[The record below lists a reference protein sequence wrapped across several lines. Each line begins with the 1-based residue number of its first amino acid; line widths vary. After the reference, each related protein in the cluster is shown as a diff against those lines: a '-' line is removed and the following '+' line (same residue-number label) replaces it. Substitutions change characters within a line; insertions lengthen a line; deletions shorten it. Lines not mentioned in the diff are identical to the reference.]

1 MRLYV
6 VLKLIDA
13 TFENADR
20 QMKKTKK
27 KAEEA
32 QHSIQALEDYK

>member
-27 KAEEA
+27 KTEEA